1 MNNVTIPLFRNIL
14 LTLYENGCVSIAP
27 QGNVGVLA
35 DKTALFDDKGFSVG
49 CTQYRYGVAYAY
61 KNEPDLLE
69 YLKSLDLQHQTLYN
83 ACIAQEQLHEQMRQ
97 HMGNFNFN
105 F

>member
-1 MNNVTIPLFRNIL
+1 MQSITIPLFRNIL
-14 LTLYENGCVSIAP
+14 LTLYESGYISIAP

-35 DKTALFDDKGFSVG
+35 DKTALFDDKGYSVG
-49 CTQYRYGVAYAY
+49 CTQYHYGVAYAY

-69 YLKSLDLQHQTLYN
+69 YLKSLDLKPQTLYN
-83 ACIAQEQLHEQMRQ
+83 AFIVQEKLQEQMRQ